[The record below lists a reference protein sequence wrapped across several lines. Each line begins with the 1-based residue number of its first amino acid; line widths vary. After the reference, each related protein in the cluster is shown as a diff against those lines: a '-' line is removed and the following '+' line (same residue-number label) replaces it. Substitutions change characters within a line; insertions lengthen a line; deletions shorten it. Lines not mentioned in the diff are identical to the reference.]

1 MYYFEE
7 QRKILKMM
15 RIRNF
20 RRRIREL
27 KRQLQKVDTNQRSPS
42 ESRPPKKT
50 SQGSGNMVM
59 MSKILDK
66 LLSCRFVFRMM
77 TVKCEMKPVRESGY
91 TEFTRQH
98 HQTPPEFTRQ
108 HHQTAPR
115 FSPMDW
121 FFTIPIT
128 SLCIVSQGGK
138 KSCFPEAAGLVVKYG
153 FT

>member
-7 QRKILKMM
+7 QRQILKMM

-20 RRRIREL
+20 RRIIREL

-42 ESRPPKKT
+42 ESRPPKRQVRG
-50 SQGSGNMVM
+50 QGTWWWWARYLTISCPAG
-59 MSKILDK
+59 
-66 LLSCRFVFRMM
+66 LSSEWWQWCLPFS
-77 TVKCEMKPVRESGY
+77 CEMKPVRESGY

-128 SLCIVSQGGK
+128 SLCSFSGGK
-138 KSCFPEAAGLVVKYG
+138 KNHVSLKQLAL
-153 FT
+153 